1 MIRTHHLQEAILSFC
16 DIALIKPARI
26 LQCLRW
32 GLFLLFLPAFTI
44 SHAASISVT
53 QAAIEKVDN
62 TYRIQ
67 TGYQID
73 LNQHLKDVLMH
84 GVPLYFT
91 EDLIITR
98 ERWYWFDKSIVDA
111 HRTTRIAYN
120 VLTDQYHVATDGLL
134 QRSFDSLQQ
143 ALDVITHPAR
153 WSVDDSSVLE
163 SNVPYQISVKLA
175 LDVSKL
181 PKPFQVNAINDR
193 DWNLSSPKKQFIFT
207 PE

>member
-1 MIRTHHLQEAILSFC
+1 MIRIHPMQKVISTFC
-16 DIALIKPARI
+16 DKVHAQQTLLLK
-26 LQCLRW
+26 CLRW
-32 GLFLLFLPAFTI
+32 CALLFFLPVWSA
-44 SHAASISVT
+44 SHAASINVT

-62 TYRIQ
+62 TYRVQ
-67 TGYQID
+67 TSYQID

-91 EDLIITR
+91 EDLTITS
-98 ERWYWFDKSIVDA
+98 ERWYWFDKSIVEA

-120 VLTDQYHVATDGLL
+120 VLTGQYHVATDGLL
-134 QRSFDSLQQ
+134 QRSFDSLQY

-153 WSVDDSSVLE
+153 WSIDDSSVLE
-163 SNVPYQISVKLA
+163 PNVAYQVSVKLA

-193 DWNLSSPKKQFIFT
+193 DWRLSSPWKQFIFT

>member
-1 MIRTHHLQEAILSFC
+1 MPKKSHVACRKHRANGFSYLKIIRL
-16 DIALIKPARI
+16 
-26 LQCLRW
+26 CL
-32 GLFLLFLPAFTI
+32 LLLLLPAVFCR
-44 SHAASISVT
+44 AASIDVT
-53 QAAIEKVDN
+53 QAGIEKTEN
-62 TYRIQ
+62 SYRIQ
-67 TGYQID
+67 TGYKIE
-73 LNQHLKDVLMH
+73 LNQHLKDVLIH

-91 EDLIITR
+91 EDLTITHK
-98 ERWYWFDKSIVDA
+98 RWYWFDKTVVDE

-134 QRSFDSLQQ
+134 QRSFESLQQ

-153 WSVDDSSVLE
+153 WTIEDESVLE
-163 SNVPYQISVKLA
+163 PHVDYKISVKLA

-193 DWNLSSPKKQFIFT
+193 DWRLSSPWKEFIFT